1 MQLTKFEGRTLH
13 EALRKVKA
21 ALGEDAVVLQT
32 FSPARRGLWRLFT
45 RDRYVILAGKGFRV
59 VPNGKAAPA
68 EAPGAALLR
77 KVYGAEPPKLSA
89 ATSGELAEI
98 RKMIRELGEHVKH
111 GDMSGAPEE
120 LFNSYVS
127 LLNANI
133 GQKLARSIVT
143 GIQAKLP
150 PDALRNRKLVDE
162 AVKSTVQ
169 DMIPVAAPL
178 AWTRGR
184 AKKVMLVGPTGVGK
198 TTTIAKLAGN
208 YAVKEGKDV
217 ALVTLDTYRIAATE
231 QLRRIAE
238 LLDIPLSVVRTPQEL
253 AAALAEHSRRDL
265 VLVDTAGRSQRDT
278 GKMDELG
285 PFIATAQADELHL
298 VCAVTTHPDTLLEQV
313 ERFGRYPVSHVILT
327 KVDEAAR
334 FGLILDVLSRVKTG
348 VSWVTTGQGIPQD
361 IEPARRD
368 RLADLILR
376 EARTA

>member
-1 MQLTKFEGRTLH
+1 MKLKKFEGRTLQ
-13 EALRKVKA
+13 EALRKVHED
-21 ALGEDAVVLQT
+21 LGDDAVVLQT
-32 FSPARRGLWRLFT
+32 FSPTRRGLWRLFS

-59 VPNGKAAPA
+59 VPNSKAQP

-77 KVYGAEPPKLSA
+77 KVYGAEAPKLASA
-89 ATSGELAEI
+89 NTAELSEI
-98 RKMIRELGEHVKH
+98 RRMIAELGEQVRHRE
-111 GDMSGAPEE
+111 MAGAPEE
-120 LFNSYVS
+120 LFQSYVS

-133 GQKLARSIVT
+133 GQKLAKSIVDRI
-143 GIQAKLP
+143 GSKLA
-150 PDALRNRKLVDE
+150 PDALRNRKVVDE
-162 AVKSTVQ
+162 AVRATVE
-169 DMIPVAAPL
+169 DMIPVAAPA
-178 AWTRGR
+178 AWSKGR

-238 LLDIPLSVVRTPQEL
+238 LLDVPLAVVRTPEEL
-253 AAALAEHSRRDL
+253 RSALDEHARRDV
-265 VLVDTAGRSQRDT
+265 VLVDTAGRSQKD
-278 GKMDELG
+278 GAKMDELA
-285 PFIATAQADELHL
+285 PFVQAAKADELHL
-298 VCAVTTHPDTLLEQV
+298 VCAVTTHPDTLMDQV
-313 ERFGRYPVSHVILT
+313 ERFARYAVSHVILT

-368 RLADLILR
+368 RLAELILR